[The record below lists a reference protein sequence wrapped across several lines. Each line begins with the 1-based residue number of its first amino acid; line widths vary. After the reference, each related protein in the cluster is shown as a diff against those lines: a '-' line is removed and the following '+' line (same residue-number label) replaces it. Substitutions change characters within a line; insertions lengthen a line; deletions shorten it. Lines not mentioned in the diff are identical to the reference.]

1 MSQAFIFLCFLSLGV
16 LLGIVYDMFKILRV
30 HFNSGNIFIL
40 ILDVFYFVVYT
51 LSLFLLNLIIN
62 MGQTRYFFILSS
74 FFGTI
79 SYKLAISNFVWKKNS
94 HNHK

>member
-1 MSQAFIFLCFLSLGV
+1 MSQTFIFLCFL
-16 LLGIVYDMFKILRV
+16 LLGILLGMVYDVFKISRIR
-30 HFNSGNIFIL
+30 FNLNNIFIL
-40 ILDVFYFVVYT
+40 ILDIFYFIIYT
-51 LSLFLLNLIIN
+51 LFLFLLNLIIN

-79 SYKLAISNFVWKKNS
+79 SYKLAISNFVWKKNN